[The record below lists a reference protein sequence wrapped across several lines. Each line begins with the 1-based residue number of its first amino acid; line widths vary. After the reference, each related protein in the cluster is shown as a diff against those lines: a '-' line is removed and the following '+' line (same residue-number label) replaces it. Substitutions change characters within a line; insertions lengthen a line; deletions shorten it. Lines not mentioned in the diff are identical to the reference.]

1 MFENLFA
8 SILWSNYTIFA
19 ILFVIIGFYKFL
31 FWSYVIQLKEYR
43 IDRFREYLG
52 TPQWKSALCNFWF
65 ILEFVVLVFTTTIIF
80 DPQFEIVVYSMFF
93 YFLVFELIFVIWKLA
108 RKNILIPKITS
119 RFLITSLVFMF
130 IFASLLT
137 IILTTT
143 IPILAYAI
151 ILVSFFSMPFLI
163 FCSILITLPLV
174 NYQKKKKIQSASKK
188 SESIHHPIKIWI
200 TGSYGKSSVKQYL
213 WQILASQSNVLT
225 TPDNIN
231 TELWVSSIVENK
243 LTDDYDYFVAEM
255 WAYKIWEIDILWK
268 IVGHKYWF
276 LTAIWNQHL
285 ALFWWI
291 ENTKIWKFQIANSSI
306 ENWGKVYVNYDNKY
320 IRDYIEDYSWDSS
333 LFIKYGI
340 NNSEVDIKW
349 QIHNIVDG
357 FVEFSIYKDDEKY
370 DFKTNLLWSHNILN
384 LTGTLGFC
392 IDMWLDL
399 DKIKKELLQLEVPKS
414 TLEITKIW
422 ETIMIDDTYNLS
434 EDWLYAWLDVAN
446 SYWDDTKITLVVDD
460 ILELWK
466 LSEKK
471 HEQIAENIVKNYRVD
486 SIFHVGKNYKKNF
499 EKWLENVWY
508 TWEIISWVEINSAT
522 KQVFLFEGRG
532 AMKIFKK
539 SLADA

>member
-384 LTGTLGFC
+384 LTGILGFC